1 MTVIGCSESASRGR
15 AAGACGV
22 TSAGQGD
29 GGRSLERAGMALLF
43 GSHIFPMYLLCL
55 VDIVG
60 FEQCFSFR

>member
-1 MTVIGCSESASRGR
+1 VIESSESARDGR
-15 AAGACGV
+15 AAGACG
-22 TSAGQGD
+22 ANGADQGD

-43 GSHIFPMYLLCL
+43 GSHSFPMYLLCL